1 MRTGVTVGALALAAA
16 MIGPAVVYTTAHAH
30 GISTPAQPSGTPGPA
45 KAGTGETADTA
56 RTGAERASGT
66 ARSGA
71 GRADTGTYGTAT
83 ASVGVAEVGR
93 ADVSRAGA
101 GRTGAGRTATDAA
114 ESRAAGARATE
125 TRAAGVN
132 ATETRKTG
140 AGKACT
146 PKGGKGDPTPPPV
159 TEPDP
164 LTQGTVVNTVAY
176 GPHVRQRMDVW
187 YQTDELKR
195 PGVFLIHGGWWSSG
209 DKKYMTEISR
219 SYAEQGYV
227 VFNINYRL
235 STDASWPA
243 QRTDTLDAIATARR
257 HAALWSFDPSNYV
270 IVGFSAGGHLASAA
284 GTYKSRLP
292 GLRGVVGISPVI
304 SPLTAYTEGAD
315 TFDLEKRKLRE
326 SAIKLAGGCEPT
338 GKCARVW
345 ASMEVPWHASRGDA
359 PMLVVHSEDEF
370 VSAEHGKQLK
380 EHLRQVGVPV
390 TIVTE
395 PGIEHSAPLY
405 RLPGV
410 AERVQ
415 QWVAEKLLSPGR

>member
-30 GISTPAQPSGTPGPA
+30 VLSTPAQPSGTPSPA
-45 KAGTGETADTA
+45 KAGTAGTTDTA
-56 RTGAERASGT
+56 GTGT
-66 ARSGA
+66 AGSGA
-71 GRADTGTYGTAT
+71 DRADTGTYGTARASVRV
-83 ASVGVAEVGR
+83 ASVGM
-93 ADVSRAGA
+93 AGA
-101 GRTGAGRTATDAA
+101 GRTGAGRTSADAA
-114 ESRAAGARATE
+114 E
-125 TRAAGVN
+125 TRAAGAG
-132 ATETRKTG
+132 ATE
-140 AGKACT
+140 AGKAAT
-146 PKGGKGDPTPPPV
+146 SKSGAERTGEGNPTPPPV
-159 TEPDP
+159 AEPDP

-257 HAALWSFDPSNYV
+257 HAALWSFDPNNYV
-270 IVGFSAGGHLASAA
+270 IVGFSAGGHLAGAA

-370 VSAEHGKQLK
+370 VSPEHGKQLK

-395 PGIEHSAPLY
+395 PGIEHSSPLY